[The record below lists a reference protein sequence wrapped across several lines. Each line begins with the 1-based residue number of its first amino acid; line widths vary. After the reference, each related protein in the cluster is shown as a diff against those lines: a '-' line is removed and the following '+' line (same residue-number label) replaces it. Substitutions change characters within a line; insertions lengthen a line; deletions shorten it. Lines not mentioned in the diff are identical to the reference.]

1 MSIPNTT
8 PVTAYIAPSDVTDT
22 YATHLDTYGKG
33 GYMVVADTTERDA
46 IPAGR
51 RKEGMLVHV
60 IAGDVFYTLDADL
73 TNWTSRTL
81 AAGSTSVATDAI
93 WDAKGDLAIAT
104 AANTAQKLSVGT
116 DGYVLTADST
126 QATGVKW
133 SAPSGGSG
141 SGDVVGPG
149 SATDNAIA
157 RFDGTTGKLIQN
169 SAVTIADT
177 SGDITAGKFNGVA
190 ISGSSTPNITVNGT
204 ATITGTN
211 TGDQTSVT
219 GNAGTAT
226 ALQTARTIN
235 GTSFN
240 GTANITITADA
251 NTLTN
256 TTLAS
261 NVVTSSLTSVA
272 NNAITNAM
280 LADIATARFKGRTTA
295 GTGDPEDLTG
305 TQATALLDAFVGDS
319 GAGGTKGLVPAP
331 TTGDA
336 TKYLKG
342 DGTWA
347 TVSGG
352 SLADGDKGDITV
364 SSSGSVWTV
373 DNDAI
378 TYAKIQNVSATDKV
392 LGRSTSGAG
401 DVEEISCTAFGRS
414 LIDDADA
421 YAACGTLGL
430 GQKDSMTYYTDF
442 QWNSASS
449 QDGWLITSSGG
460 SWSMA
465 APSASNRPGV
475 IQPSTST
482 SATGNPNCTD
492 NASMMYL
499 GGGIV
504 AIEFGMQ
511 LNTAIPDGTEDYD
524 VWFGL
529 GDTTSGFA
537 QTDGV
542 YFFLDRSTDATNWQI
557 AVAKAGSRTTASTT
571 VAYDNGTW
579 RRFRIVVN
587 ADATSVAFYID
598 GTEVSG
604 SPLTGANIPNTSS
617 NRLGKL
623 FAMVKNAGTTARTA
637 QFDYVRLT
645 QFFTTPR

>member
-46 IPAGR
+46 IPTGR

-104 AANTAQKLSVGT
+104 ANNTAQKLSVGT

-126 QATGVKW
+126 QPTGVKW

-169 SAVTIADT
+169 SAATIADT

-336 TKYLKG
+336 SKYLKG

-364 SSSGSVWTV
+364 SSSGSVWTI
-373 DNDAI
+373 DNDAV

-401 DVEEISCTAFGRS
+401 DVEEISCTSTGRS
-414 LIDDADA
+414 IIDDASIRDA
-421 YAACGTLGL
+421 QQTLRLGGYKTYCKFEDFDWSGTGT
-430 GQKDSMTYYTDF
+430 GGS
-442 QWNSASS
+442 
-449 QDGWLITSSGG
+449 GWLTTNAGG
-460 SWSMA
+460 SVSIV
-465 APSASNRPGV
+465 SSVDGDSV
-475 IQPSTST
+475 GILSLSTST
-482 SATGNPNCTD
+482 SSTGTPSIQNNSG
-492 NASMMYL
+492 AY
-499 GGGIV
+499 I
-504 AIEFGMQ
+504 FGSGTWTFEAKYRFS
-511 LNTAIPDGTEDYD
+511 TAIPDGTETYTT
-524 VWFGL
+524 WIGF
-529 GDTTSGFA
+529 GDTINSNN
-537 QTDGV
+537 QTDGC
-542 YFFLDRSTDATNWQI
+542 YFEFDRSIDTVNWQCTT
-557 AVAKAGSRTTASTT
+557 AKASARTRSSSS
-571 VAYDNGTW
+571 VAGVNGTW
-579 RRFRIVVN
+579 ILLRIEV
-587 ADATSVAFYID
+587 DATASNVTFYINNSQVA
-598 GTEVSG
+598 TS
-604 SPLTGANIPNTSS
+604 SANIPNTTS
-617 NRLGKL
+617 NLTGVVAGCLKS
-623 FAMVKNAGTTARTA
+623 AGTTARG
-637 QFDYVRLT
+637 T
-645 QFFTTPR
+645 QLDWWRITYNSSASNR

>member
-93 WDAKGDLAIAT
+93 WDTKGDLAIAT

-126 QATGVKW
+126 QPTGVKW
-133 SAPSGGSG
+133 AAPSGGSG

-169 SAVTIADT
+169 SAATIADT

-226 ALQTARTIN
+226 ALQTARNIN
-235 GTSFN
+235 GVSFN

-364 SSSGSVWTV
+364 SSSGSVWTI
-373 DNDAI
+373 DNDAV

-401 DVEEISCTAFGRS
+401 DIEEIACTSTGRS
-414 LIDDADA
+414 IIDDASIRDTQQTLLLGG
-421 YAACGTLGL
+421 YKTYCMYDDFMWNTTAAGG
-430 GQKDSMTYYTDF
+430 
-442 QWNSASS
+442 N
-449 QDGWLITSSGG
+449 GWLITNSGG
-460 SWSMA
+460 SVSIA
-465 APSASNRPGV
+465 SAVDGDTVGILSL
-475 IQPSTST
+475 STST
-482 SATGNPNCTD
+482 SASGNPSITNNQSGFT
-492 NASMMYL
+492 
-499 GGGIV
+499 
-504 AIEFGMQ
+504 FGSGTWTFEAKYRMS
-511 LNTAIPDGTEDYD
+511 TAIPDGTETWTTW
-524 VWFGL
+524 VGF
-529 GDTTSGFA
+529 GDTITSNN
-537 QTDGV
+537 QTDGC
-542 YFFLDRSTDATNWQI
+542 YFEFDRSVDTVNWQCTT
-557 AVAKAGSRTTASTT
+557 AKATARTRSSSGTAAVNGTWLLLRIEVDATASTVT
-571 VAYDNGTW
+571 FYINNSQV
-579 RRFRIVVN
+579 
-587 ADATSVAFYID
+587 ATSS
-598 GTEVSG
+598 T
-604 SPLTGANIPNTSS
+604 NIPNTTS
-617 NRLGKL
+617 NLLSVVAGCLKS
-623 FAMVKNAGTTARTA
+623 AGTTARGTQLDWWRVTYNSTA
-637 QFDYVRLT
+637 SNR
-645 QFFTTPR
+645 

>member
-133 SAPSGGSG
+133 AAPSGGSG

-169 SAVTIADT
+169 SAATIADT

-235 GTSFN
+235 GTSFD

-319 GAGGTKGLVPAP
+319 GSGGTKGLVPAP

-364 SSSGSVWTV
+364 SSSGSVWTI
-373 DNDAI
+373 DNDAV

-392 LGRSTSGAG
+392 LGRSTAGAG
-401 DVEEISCTAFGRS
+401 DVEEITCTSTARS
-414 LIDDADA
+414 ILDDTSIEDVR
-421 YAACGTLGL
+421 GTIGL
-430 GQKDSMTYYTDF
+430 GTAT
-442 QWNSASS
+442 SARIYDEFAW
-449 QDGWLITSSGG
+449 QTTSSGG
-460 SWSMA
+460 GGWILNAVGGSWSLQS
-465 APSASNRPGV
+465 PSSSNRIG
-475 IQPSTST
+475 ILQASTST
-482 SATGNPNCTD
+482 SASSNPNIACGTGEY
-492 NASMMYL
+492 YL
-499 GGGIV
+499 GGGPISLEWGV
-504 AIEFGMQ
+504 R
-511 LNTAIPDGTEDYD
+511 LNTALPDGTEDYD
-524 VWFGL
+524 IWFGF
-529 GDTTSGFA
+529 GDTATGYA
-537 QTDGV
+537 QTDGA
-542 YFFLDRSTDATNWQI
+542 YFYFDRAVSATNWQI
-557 AVAKAGSRTTASTT
+557 ATAKAGSRTIGDSG
-571 VAYDNGTW
+571 VAAVNGTW
-579 RRFRIVVN
+579 MRFRIEVN
-587 ADATSVAFYID
+587 SDATSVAFYIN
-598 GTEVSG
+598 GTQTSN
-604 SPLTGANIPNTSS
+604 SPITTNIPNTSS
-617 NRLGKL
+617 NVFGRMFGMLKQ
-623 FAMVKNAGTTARTA
+623 AGTTARTA
-637 QFDYVRLT
+637 QIDYVELV
-645 QFFTTPR
+645 QNFTSSR